1 MDNDKGFPLDKH
13 RVIIHPL
20 ENNARGQPF
29 SGSQNAKKRK
39 NPSFKGFLKK
49 FSFFICLIL
58 QDNPEVIHRA
68 SEQSS
73 VPCKHHFRIS
83 LA

>member
-13 RVIIHPL
+13 RAIIHPP
-20 ENNARGQPF
+20 ENNARGWPF
-29 SGSQNAKKRK
+29 PGGQSAKKRK

-58 QDNPEVIHRA
+58 QDNPEVIH
-68 SEQSS
+68 SF
-73 VPCKHHFRIS
+73 KLFLLLIFF
-83 LA
+83 